1 MALTDLET
9 AQNKAALKVR
19 RDAHTRRLKELI
31 AATHSAE
38 HAADVRAA
46 RKRFEETDAAA
57 AAAVTARNNEV
68 VRIEGRIAELQRQVE
83 ELRKSDE
90 VRRLFEIRRVASNQ
104 WLALKSAHGDEVEA
118 RFPDL
123 QGYARHSA
131 SAWNPPEEVLDAM
144 EQARQAVAMEAV

>member
-9 AQNKAALKVR
+9 AQNKAALKASK
-19 RDAHTRRLKELI
+19 DDTGEL
-31 AATHSAE
+31 A
-38 HAADVRAA
+38 
-46 RKRFEETDAAA
+46 
-57 AAAVTARNNEV
+57 ARNNEV